1 VSCQLSAVSFQPEAS
16 SFQLNLFVITAFV
29 IPCLSSPV
37 CHSEPAVFA
46 GEESA
51 VVSIAGELGD
61 DGIFPLLYPRFELHD
76 SRHGGI
82 RTRNLRLMK

>member
-1 VSCQLSAVSFQPEAS
+1 LSFLA
-16 SFQLNLFVITAFV
+16 
-29 IPCLSSPV
+29 

-61 DGIFPLLYPRFELHD
+61 DGIFPLLYPGLSCMTCAMAGFEPATFGL
-76 SRHGGI
+76 
-82 RTRNLRLMK
+82 